1 MSYNIDGKTEYSKE
15 EKLAL
20 SLLKD
25 SNLFTFITESELSK
39 KIEGEKES
47 IKVIFLSMIGKNV
60 KNAKLTS
67 YNLLVNAESSSGK
80 DHIVTSILEIFPK
93 DILINRARIS
103 PTALTYWHC
112 YEDEPEWSWDGK
124 ILYLEDAG
132 NNILNSEVVKLFCS
146 SEIKS
151 TIIVHNKAKDFTQV
165 GKPILIITSASGNL
179 HKENLRRFSVCDLDE
194 TDNQTKVIK
203 RRQAEEVR
211 TGNKIDYENY
221 IIRAMGML
229 KDVKVVIPF
238 ATDKLADSFPNNII
252 IRTNF
257 PKFLD
262 YIKTSACLHR
272 YQRDRNKKGEVIAT
286 KQDYEIAR
294 EVFNKIVS
302 NPFMIPLTM
311 NLKSILNK
319 FKELKEKE
327 QLISSYSASEL
338 MPYFSWTDK
347 WLKNQLDKLVEFG
360 FLERHNEEREGVKKK
375 VMCYQL
381 KEICDIK
388 ISSWEEV
395 CKNSSVDTNDSVN
408 SVNSVNTN
416 DTNDT
421 EEGDDTNDS
430 IDTPLPLDIN
440 DSLDSK
446 DNKGTTELTEHGIPC
461 FEIGDMND
469 EKP

>member
-1 MSYNIDGKTEYSKE
+1 MSYNVDGKTEYTKE

-25 SNLFTFITESELSK
+25 PNLFTFITESELSK

-47 IKVIFLSMIGKNV
+47 IKVIFLSVIGKNV

-67 YNLLVNAESSSGK
+67 YNILINAESSAGK
-80 DHIVTSILEIFPK
+80 DHLVTKVLEIFPK
-93 DILINRARIS
+93 DILINRSRIS
-103 PTALTYWHC
+103 PTTLTYWHC
-112 YEDEPEWSWDGK
+112 FESEPEWTWDGK
-124 ILYLEDAG
+124 VLYLEDAG
-132 NNILNSEVVKLFCS
+132 NNILNSEVVKVFCS
-146 SEIKS
+146 SETKS
-151 TIIVHNKAKDFTQV
+151 TIIVNNKAKDFTQV
-165 GKPILIITSASGNL
+165 GKPILVITSASGNL

-194 TDNQTKVIK
+194 TDDQTKGIK

-211 TGNKIDYENY
+211 TGIRIDYESY
-221 IIRAMGML
+221 IIKAMGML

-238 ATDKLADSFPNNII
+238 ATNKLADSFPNNII

-262 YIKTSACLHR
+262 YIKASACLHQ

-311 NLKSILNK
+311 DLKSILNK
-319 FKELKEKE
+319 LKELKEKE
-327 QLISSYSASEL
+327 QLISSYSVSEL

-347 WLKNQLDKLVEFG
+347 WLKRQLDKLVEYG
-360 FLERHNEEREGVKKK
+360 FLKRENEEREGVKQK

-388 ISSWEEV
+388 IPSWEDI
-395 CKNSSVDTNDSVN
+395 CKNSS
-408 SVNSVNTN
+408 
-416 DTNDT
+416 
-421 EEGDDTNDS
+421 DDTNDS
-430 IDTPLPLDIN
+430 IDTPHPLDTN
-440 DSLDSK
+440 NSNDSK
-446 DNKGTTELTEHGIPC
+446 DNKNGTTESSEHGSRASDDPIHKETEE
-461 FEIGDMND
+461 EIQNWSDI
-469 EKP
+469 